1 MGFDMYNMNNGMGG
15 VYPQMQP
22 QYYDPN
28 MAYNQPYFGA
38 GNPVTF
44 NNTNMGRQ
52 TTAMTKEDLDL
63 LKGTSTSIFNMN
75 LEPIEIAKETCDHLP
90 LPSSPNVWVLKQL
103 NDGSGECFC
112 ERCKARMSMERFT
125 IETLENAVHVLWT
138 AWQHIKYSGALPPQ
152 FMKDFA
158 ALIALVQKTPKIYE
172 NILNII
178 DRAYN
183 GDFMQAAG
191 MLSPDVMFNSLRGY
205 GGFNYYFQQPQ
216 QPAYI
221 PYPGQQQPQYPM
233 MQQQQYP
240 MQQQQ
245 YPMQQQ
251 ATNVSPMQI
260 PYGYNSAV
268 QNPYNNQIGNMMP
281 QNPYQQQTYTPVA
294 QQQQPQQPQPY
305 VPSVGVGSADA
316 KDAVKLKV
324 N

>member
-1 MGFDMYNMNNGMGG
+1 MGFENMYSMNNGMGG
-15 VYPQMQP
+15 VYPQIP
-22 QYYDPN
+22 QYDPN
-28 MAYNQPYFGA
+28 MVAYYNQPYFGG

-44 NNTNMGRQ
+44 NNVNAGRQ
-52 TTAMTKEDLDL
+52 TSAMTKEDIEL
-63 LKGTSTSIFNMN
+63 LKGTATGLFNMN
-75 LEPIEIAKETCDHLP
+75 LDPADVAKEACDHLP
-90 LPSSPNVWVLKQL
+90 LPSSPNVWVLKQI
-103 NDGSGECFC
+103 NDGSGECYC
-112 ERCKARMSMERFT
+112 ERCKSRISMERFT
-125 IETLENAVHVLWT
+125 VDVLENAVHVLWT

-152 FMKDFA
+152 FQRDFA
-158 ALIALVQKTPKIYE
+158 GLIALVQKTPKIYE

-216 QPAYI
+216 QPTYI
-221 PYPGQQQPQYPM
+221 PYPGQQQP
-233 MQQQQYP
+233 QYP

-260 PYGYNSAV
+260 PYGYNSTV
-268 QNPYNNQIGNMMP
+268 QNPYNAQIGNMMP
-281 QNPYQQQTYTPVA
+281 QNQNPY
-294 QQQQPQQPQPY
+294 QQQPQQQPQPY
-305 VPSVGVGSADA
+305 IPSVGAGADA
-316 KDAVKLKV
+316 NKDTVKLKV